1 MTWGGGGEEN
11 KKKKKEDLPITVMN
25 LSGSVLLLIY
35 PLLIFLT
42 LKVTIFHSVSRRL
55 NC

>member
-1 MTWGGGGEEN
+1 MTSGVGGEGGEQE
-11 KKKKKEDLPITVMN
+11 KKKDLPITVMN

-35 PLLIFLT
+35 PPLILLT